1 MQGPAMVSDFF
12 VDQDLS
18 FEQVKALTHAMMAV
32 ARVDGVHDN
41 EMALVRGFY
50 EGCSRQGDPS
60 LDEVCAGPFD
70 MAAKKALFASP
81 ELGQM
86 FIKSLILLAFADGQC
101 TKPEDEAI
109 RAYGATLGL
118 STAAI
123 DQLFEATKEFLMG
136 GLAHVEN
143 LEALK
148 EVRRKL
154 DPA

>member
-1 MQGPAMVSDFF
+1 MVSDFF

-18 FEQVKALTHAMMAV
+18 FEQVKALSHAMMAV
-32 ARVDGVHDN
+32 ARVDGVHES

-50 EGCSRQGDPS
+50 EGCSGRGDPS
-60 LDEVCAGPFD
+60 LEEVCAGPFD
-70 MAAKKALFASP
+70 IAAKKSLFASP
-81 ELGQM
+81 ELAQM

-101 TKPEDEAI
+101 SKPEDEAI
-109 RAYGATLGL
+109 RAYALVLGL
-118 STAAI
+118 SSEAV
-123 DQLFEATKEFLMG
+123 DQLFEATKEFLMS